1 MRDKLWLILQLKE
14 NNWRESPET
23 TDKKSAQFK
32 PKLTKSTSSSVATQ
46 KSGAGKVSSP
56 AQTDLSKG
64 VGLGKTAAY
73 SKTSSGVQST
83 GVSSKTA
90 TKAKVEDSAN
100 KRGYS

>member
-23 TDKKSAQFK
+23 TDKKAAQFK
-32 PKLTKSTSSSVATQ
+32 PKLTKSSSSSVATQ

-56 AQTDLSKG
+56 AQTDFSKG
-64 VGLGKTAAY
+64 VGKSAAF

-83 GVSSKTA
+83 GVGSKTT
-90 TKAKVEDSAN
+90 TKAKLEDSAS